1 MATHL
6 LETLDPHRIG
16 GAERPDTCMDPIR
29 NRYHAISFRGRLLLL
44 LVAVSLIQVSVAAY
58 TFFDLQSKPAEQ
70 RVQAQLNAA
79 LRGVA
84 PVIDSELRRS
94 GDRLAQLQEDPA
106 FKTAIDAKDWT
117 QVNTLL
123 GNAAAA
129 GDTSATGT
137 ATASGS
143 GTTPTAADAAD
154 AGSGSGFEAASTDAT
169 SSDAPLTV
177 YITDDTGA
185 VVAGTKPDGSLVEQ
199 AGVNSGRLL
208 QDSKLVATVHVPVV
222 VDHEFLT
229 NRISSYV
236 PKGVDVFVAD
246 ADSVTTSA
254 SDASSASR
262 PANLREGLREVKL
275 AGKQQLALTQPLLDG
290 SILVGASIPADVAAA
305 QRHEGLSSLWGFIVL
320 LGVMMV
326 GVSWFITKAVG
337 DTLRKF
343 ADIARELAGGQLNR
357 RIPVTG
363 DDEIAVLSTSFNE
376 MAENLE
382 DRIEGLVA
390 ARASMRRQVDLFGEA
405 LANATAVGDMLQAV
419 CSLAMES
426 TSATH
431 ARFWTLDE
439 EGHYEHAA
447 CIGLRPND
455 TEPCG
460 LEKAVPVRNGSVR
473 GDGSPH
479 WLVVPARMRDGQIVG
494 LLTLVSTAD
503 DFADDDVKIAER
515 IALQAAV
522 AIDNARMHEQLRLQ
536 ATRDGLTGL
545 PNHRSL
551 QDELTKRLA
560 EAYSTG
566 MPLGVCMLDIDN
578 FKRVNDTYGHP
589 VGDEAIKAIGRTLA
603 HGVGGMGMVGRYG
616 GEEFV
621 VIMPGCDADAAFRIA
636 DRLRQDITTIEV
648 PLEDGTVLKVT
659 SSFGVAN
666 VDQQHAGARVDNAEL
681 LHQADVGMYNSKRSG
696 KNCVSLAGPDTVVIE
711 MSDIEKAKL
720 AAREV
725 GDAAAEQAAAA
736 SLETSAPAPYDPFDL
751 AA

>member
-1 MATHL
+1 M
-6 LETLDPHRIG
+6 ERI
-16 GAERPDTCMDPIR
+16 RD
-29 NRYHAISFRGRLLLL
+29 RYRSISFRGRLLLL
-44 LVAVSLIQVSVAAY
+44 LVAVSLVQASVAAY

-84 PVIDSELRRS
+84 PVIDT
-94 GDRLAQLQEDPA
+94 QL
-106 FKTAIDAKDWT
+106 
-117 QVNTLL
+117 
-123 GNAAAA
+123 AAA
-129 GDTSATGT
+129 GDRLRELHSDPTLQSAIESEDWTTVDGIISGQDPSAVSEPLPADTGIE
-137 ATASGS
+137 
-143 GTTPTAADAAD
+143 TTD
-154 AGSGSGFEAASTDAT
+154 GFEPASDEQKTPLRGFVTDA
-169 SSDAPLTV
+169 D
-177 YITDDTGA
+177 GK
-185 VVAGTKPDGSLVEQ
+185 VVAGTKPDGALIEQ
-199 AGVNSGRLL
+199 PGVTTSRLL
-208 QDSKLVATVHVPVV
+208 RQSNLVATLHVPVT
-222 VDHEFLT
+222 VDRAFLT
-229 NRISSYV
+229 ERIDGYV

-246 ADSVTTSA
+246 ERTVMSTGADDSA
-254 SDASSASR
+254 PR
-262 PANLREGLREVKL
+262 PADLREGLREVELGGETQLVL
-275 AGKQQLALTQPLLDG
+275 AQPLLDG
-290 SILVGASIPADVAAA
+290 SVLVGASMPAKVAAA
-305 QRHEGLSSLWGFIVL
+305 QKHEGLSSLWGFIAVL
-320 LGVMMV
+320 ALITI
-326 GVSWFITKAVG
+326 GVSWFITRAVG
-337 DTLRKF
+337 DALRKF
-343 ADIARELAGGQLNR
+343 ADIARELAGGQLSR

-363 DDEIAVLSTSFNE
+363 DDEIAVLSTSIND

-382 DRIEGLVA
+382 DRIESLVA
-390 ARASMRRQVDLFGEA
+390 ARASMRRQVELFGEA
-405 LANATAVGDMLQAV
+405 LANATAIDEMLQAV

-431 ARFWTLDE
+431 ARFWTLDQ

-460 LEKAVPVRNGSVR
+460 LEKAVPIRNASVR
-473 GDGSPH
+473 GEGEPS

-494 LLTLVSTAD
+494 LLTLVSTGEAFD
-503 DFADDDVKIAER
+503 DEDVKIAER
-515 IALQAAV
+515 IAVQAAV

-551 QDELTKRLA
+551 QDELSKRLA
-560 EAYSTG
+560 EAYESN

-603 HGVGGMGMVGRYG
+603 HGIGGMGMVGRYG

-636 DRLRQDITTIEV
+636 DRLREDITTIEV
-648 PLEDGTVLKVT
+648 PLEDGSVLKVT

-666 VDQQHAGARVDNAEL
+666 VDQQHAGVRVDNAEL

-696 KNCVSLAGPDTVVIE
+696 KNCVSLAGPDTAVIE
-711 MSDIEKAKL
+711 MSEAEKAKL

-736 SLETSAPAPYDPFDL
+736 SLESNSPVPYDPFDL

>member
-1 MATHL
+1 M
-6 LETLDPHRIG
+6 
-16 GAERPDTCMDPIR
+16 
-29 NRYHAISFRGRLLLL
+29 S
-44 LVAVSLIQVSVAAY
+44 
-58 TFFDLQSKPAEQ
+58 
-70 RVQAQLNAA
+70 
-79 LRGVA
+79 
-84 PVIDSELRRS
+84 
-94 GDRLAQLQEDPA
+94 
-106 FKTAIDAKDWT
+106 
-117 QVNTLL
+117 
-123 GNAAAA
+123 
-129 GDTSATGT
+129 
-137 ATASGS
+137 
-143 GTTPTAADAAD
+143 
-154 AGSGSGFEAASTDAT
+154 
-169 SSDAPLTV
+169 
-177 YITDDTGA
+177 TGA
-185 VVAGTKPDGSLVEQ
+185 D
-199 AGVNSGRLL
+199 
-208 QDSKLVATVHVPVV
+208 DSAP
-222 VDHEFLT
+222 
-229 NRISSYV
+229 R
-236 PKGVDVFVAD
+236 P
-246 ADSVTTSA
+246 
-254 SDASSASR
+254 SD
-262 PANLREGLREVKL
+262 LREGLREVELGGSDQLVL
-275 AGKQQLALTQPLLDG
+275 AQPLLDG
-290 SILVGASIPADVAAA
+290 SVLVGASMPAKVAAA
-305 QRHEGLSSLWGFIVL
+305 QKHEGLSALWGFIAVL
-320 LGVMMV
+320 ALITL
-326 GVSWFITKAVG
+326 GVSWVITRAVG
-337 DTLRKF
+337 DALRKF

-363 DDEIAVLSTSFNE
+363 DDEIAVLSTSIND

-382 DRIEGLVA
+382 DRIGRLVA
-390 ARASMRRQVDLFGEA
+390 ARASMRRQVELFGEA
-405 LANATAVGDMLQAV
+405 LANATEVDEMLQAV

-426 TSATH
+426 TTATH
-431 ARFWTLDE
+431 ARFWTLDQ

-460 LEKAVPVRNGSVR
+460 LEKAVPIRNASVR
-473 GDGSPH
+473 GEGEPS

-494 LLTLVSTAD
+494 LLTLVSTAEPFED
-503 DFADDDVKIAER
+503 EDVKIAER
-515 IALQAAV
+515 IAVQAAV

-551 QDELTKRLA
+551 QDELSKRLA
-560 EAYSTG
+560 EAYDSG
-566 MPLGVCMLDIDN
+566 MPLGVAMLDIDN